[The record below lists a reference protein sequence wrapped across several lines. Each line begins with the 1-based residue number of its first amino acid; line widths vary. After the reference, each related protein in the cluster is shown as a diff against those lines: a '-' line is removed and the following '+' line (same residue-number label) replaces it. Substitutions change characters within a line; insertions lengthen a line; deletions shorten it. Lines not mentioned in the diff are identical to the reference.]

1 MNGNLAWKG
10 SIKKYDLV
18 IPFYWVEHSLQA

>member
-1 MNGNLAWKG
+1 MNVNLAWLG
-10 SIKKYDLV
+10 LIKKYDLV

>member
-1 MNGNLAWKG
+1 MNINLAWLG
-10 SIKKYDLV
+10 LIKKYDLV